1 MRYQNV
7 LRTLRF
13 KGQWR
18 SYQKRVLDRA
28 ENYLKD
34 KKIHIVAAPGSG
46 KTTLGIELIR
56 RLGRPALI
64 LSPSINIRNQWIA
77 RIEEA
82 YLPEGTDTAGLLS
95 NTIRNP
101 ALITAITYQ
110 ALHSCMRGV
119 RDEQGDAAET
129 DVDFF
134 EAIHSSGV
142 KTLCLDEAHH
152 LRSKWWR
159 ALEELREKEPDMTV
173 ISLTATPPYDAS
185 KGEWDKYIG
194 LCGPIDEEIIV
205 PELVKEGSLCP
216 HQDYVYFNMPTKEE
230 ADAVETFRK
239 DAASV
244 AEQIF
249 EDEEFAAAIQT
260 HAGLRQPMQHAEQ
273 LLEKP
278 EYLSS
283 LLVFLN
289 ARKLPFSREL
299 LHMLGAGDNIP
310 QIDLHWLE
318 VLLQGFLY
326 EDPESFS
333 CEEKYREK
341 LQELL
346 KGHGL
351 IQKRKV
357 VLTADDQVD
366 KTLVQSKGKIRSIVI
381 LAGEEYKNL
390 GEKLRLLIL
399 TDYIKKEY
407 MPALGNKDKSVNEL
421 GVVPIFEN
429 IRRAYEETPVGK
441 ELRLAALSG
450 SIVLIPDSAKET
462 LTALMSEK
470 GVGGSIKECVVPGYY
485 QVSVSGSEETASGL
499 VTEAFNRGDIR
510 VLVGTKSL
518 LGEGWDSPCI
528 NSLILASFVGS
539 FMLSN
544 QMRGRA
550 IRVMKQEPD
559 KVSNIWHLVCMEPEE
574 KGKKLKGPGES
585 ADFATLKRRFEGF
598 LGVNYEKDVIENG
611 LERLSFIR
619 PPYTAE
625 SLEKINEKMLS
636 AAGDREGLRR
646 RWKDSLT
653 VLRDMD
659 LAVEAGAD
667 KNYFKPG
674 FQMYSALILMILCG
688 IAAVFCI
695 GALFGILAL
704 NAGGSRLGNILLV
717 VLTILLTA
725 AIFRYGGKVLCMAT
739 PMGYMRSIGRGV
751 LAALRET
758 GAVLSRDVSVEAEDS
773 GGFMCYV
780 YLKNGTEREKDVF
793 AQCMCEMFGE
803 VDNQRYLLKARRPV
817 PKICKYYCVP
827 ELFGR
832 KKEDA
837 VLFAGKV
844 GKYIGA
850 WDLIYTRSEAGR
862 KQLLEARIHSF
873 VNKSGRCTGKSKK
886 VKSPWT

>member
-1 MRYQNV
+1 M
-7 LRTLRF
+7 
-13 KGQWR
+13 
-18 SYQKRVLDRA
+18 
-28 ENYLKD
+28 
-34 KKIHIVAAPGSG
+34 
-46 KTTLGIELIR
+46 
-56 RLGRPALI
+56 
-64 LSPSINIRNQWIA
+64 
-77 RIEEA
+77 
-82 YLPEGTDTAGLLS
+82 
-95 NTIRNP
+95 
-101 ALITAITYQ
+101 
-110 ALHSCMRGV
+110 
-119 RDEQGDAAET
+119 
-129 DVDFF
+129 
-134 EAIHSSGV
+134 
-142 KTLCLDEAHH
+142 
-152 LRSKWWR
+152 
-159 ALEELREKEPDMTV
+159 
-173 ISLTATPPYDAS
+173 
-185 KGEWDKYIG
+185 
-194 LCGPIDEEIIV
+194 
-205 PELVKEGSLCP
+205 
-216 HQDYVYFNMPTKEE
+216 
-230 ADAVETFRK
+230 
-239 DAASV
+239 
-244 AEQIF
+244 
-249 EDEEFAAAIQT
+249 
-260 HAGLRQPMQHAEQ
+260 
-273 LLEKP
+273 
-278 EYLSS
+278 
-283 LLVFLN
+283 VF
-289 ARKLPFSREL
+289 
-299 LHMLGAGDNIP
+299 
-310 QIDLHWLE
+310 
-318 VLLQGFLY
+318 
-326 EDPESFS
+326 
-333 CEEKYREK
+333 
-341 LQELL
+341 
-346 KGHGL
+346 
-351 IQKRKV
+351 
-357 VLTADDQVD
+357 TADDQVD

-646 RWKDSLT
+646 RWKGSLT

-667 KNYFKPG
+667 KNYF
-674 FQMYSALILMILCG
+674 
-688 IAAVFCI
+688 
-695 GALFGILAL
+695 
-704 NAGGSRLGNILLV
+704 
-717 VLTILLTA
+717 
-725 AIFRYGGKVLCMAT
+725 
-739 PMGYMRSIGRGV
+739 
-751 LAALRET
+751 
-758 GAVLSRDVSVEAEDS
+758 
-773 GGFMCYV
+773 
-780 YLKNGTEREKDVF
+780 
-793 AQCMCEMFGE
+793 
-803 VDNQRYLLKARRPV
+803 
-817 PKICKYYCVP
+817 
-827 ELFGR
+827 
-832 KKEDA
+832 
-837 VLFAGKV
+837 
-844 GKYIGA
+844 
-850 WDLIYTRSEAGR
+850 
-862 KQLLEARIHSF
+862 
-873 VNKSGRCTGKSKK
+873 
-886 VKSPWT
+886 